1 MIPEI
6 NELFRPTWS
15 INKIAQKNDARNLT
29 APNIA
34 VTKSFS
40 DCPVKPSK
48 ENSSGA
54 YALYGQQ
61 RSFNNH
67 I

>member
-1 MIPEI
+1 M
-6 NELFRPTWS
+6 
-15 INKIAQKNDARNLT
+15 AQSNDARNFT

-40 DCPVKPSK
+40 DCPAKPSK
-48 ENSSGA
+48 EKSSGA
-54 YALYGQQ
+54 YALDGQKDF
-61 RSFNNH
+61 SSNG